1 MESHFKDI
9 IKENEE
15 NKENK
20 ENKENDSILNKIIS
34 YLNDFKKRTK
44 IFLKKNMYELSLLF
58 IVIFTII
65 VIKSNKPKHKYCKL
79 TGGLPN
85 PQQAPQQA
93 PQQQAAQQAAQQK
106 AQQKAQQVAQQQQQ
120 QKQLQQQQL
129 QEQQQQ
135 AKTQQQAMGIKSQVT
150 TNVFNRLSGFISSSE
165 LMTKVV
171 CYIGSFIK
179 SIAIFG
185 SIVVSVML
193 IPGVPIFGFM
203 MALFIMLKMKMAN
216 FKTL

>member
-1 MESHFKDI
+1 METHFKDI
-9 IKENEE
+9 IKEKEE
-15 NKENK
+15 KEEK
-20 ENKENDSILNKIIS
+20 EDNDSILNKIIS

-44 IFLKKNMYELSLLF
+44 IFLKKNMYELILLF

-65 VIKSNKPKHKYCKL
+65 VIKSNKPKNKYCKL
-79 TGGLPN
+79 TGGV
-85 PQQAPQQA
+85 PQ
-93 PQQQAAQQAAQQK
+93 PQQQQQQLQQQQQK
-106 AQQKAQQVAQQQQQ
+106 QQQQQLQQQQQQ

-135 AKTQQQAMGIKSQVT
+135 AKIQQQAMTIKSQVT
-150 TNVFNRLSGFISSSE
+150 NNIFTRLSGFISSSE

-171 CYIGSFIK
+171 CYIGAFIK